1 MDTLYG
7 PQPSIGI
14 QQAKSAKRV
23 SIISLRVVKEKST
36 LYSNRF
42 IRSPEDGY
50 QCIKPFLELRD
61 REYFIVV
68 TLDTKNQPTSI
79 NICHIGNLNSSI
91 VHPREVFK
99 TAVLSNAASILI
111 AHNHP
116 SGIVDPSREDKEVT
130 KRLVSVG
137 NIIGIEVLDHLIIG
151 DNKYLSFKEQG
162 LI

>member
-1 MDTLYG
+1 MNKEISTH
-7 PQPSIGI
+7 S
-14 QQAKSAKRV
+14 KNKKETEVKR
-23 SIISLRVVKEKST
+23 INFISLRVVKEKSVI
-36 LYSNRF
+36 YENGF
-42 IRSPEDGY
+42 IRSPQDSY
-50 QCIKPFLELRD
+50 RCIKPFLECKD

-116 SGIVDPSREDKEVT
+116 SGVVDPSREDKEIT
-130 KRLVSVG
+130 KRLVSAG

-151 DNKYLSFKEQG
+151 DDKYLSFKEQG